1 MRDMDLRSEER
12 GNQSLGEAETNEFAK
27 KRESET

>member
-27 KRESET
+27 RESET